1 MVLQIVNQYEIYKRI
16 TLNIMVTLFQKRNRF
31 RLKREVSFVKSFR
44 IVVMTSA
51 LILRLLRTVIIIT
64 IIIEVAL
71 LK

>member
-1 MVLQIVNQYEIYKRI
+1 MKFVSRFIKNRFIKYYH
-16 TLNIMVTLFQKRNRF
+16 LFQKGNRF
-31 RLKREVSFVKSFR
+31 RLKREVSFVRSSR

-51 LILRLLRTVIIIT
+51 LVLRLLRTVIIIT